1 MDIKRILGAVDHTLL
16 APECTWEQIQA
27 LYYAYFAG
35 RVFSLSLQKIIR
47 SC

>member
-27 LYYAYFAG
+27 LSDDALRYQTAS
-35 RVFSLSLQKIIR
+35 VCIPP
-47 SC
+47 